1 MPEIRETQGS
11 GRNIA
16 VPDPQIESQV
26 EHDGAKAAVVVFSE
40 LGPDHGESARVV
52 NALQIVREFKEAG
65 DDVKLIFDGGGVTS
79 IAAMVRPD
87 HNLHNLYKMIEDK
100 VSGACAFCSK
110 AFGVKEQLEAAGVS
124 LLTDFKQHPSIR
136 SLVVDGYQV
145 MII

>member
-1 MPEIRETQGS
+1 M
-11 GRNIA
+11 
-16 VPDPQIESQV
+16 
-26 EHDGAKAAVVVFSE
+26 
-40 LGPDHGESARVV
+40 V

-87 HNLHNLYKMIEDK
+87 HNLNRLYKMVEDK

-110 AFGVKEQLEAAGVS
+110 SFGVKEQLEEAGVP
-124 LLTDFKQHPSIR
+124 LLTDYKQHPSIR